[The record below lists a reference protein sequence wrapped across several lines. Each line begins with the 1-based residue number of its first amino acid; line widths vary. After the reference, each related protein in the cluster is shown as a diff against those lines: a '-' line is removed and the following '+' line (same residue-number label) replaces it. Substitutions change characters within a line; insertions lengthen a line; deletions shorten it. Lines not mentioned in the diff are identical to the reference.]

1 MCPCYSLTFVSN
13 IEIVSC
19 HDPAEF
25 PALARIWRRSVES
38 THVFLTRE
46 DVDFYAPK
54 VADSYLPAV
63 NLRVARIGGR
73 TVGFSGTDGNKLEML
88 FIDDNYRGRGV
99 GGALL
104 GEALDRIPRLELD
117 VNEQNPHAVAFYR
130 RHGFVIVGRSEID
143 ADGRPFPLLHMVS
156 GAAST

>member
-1 MCPCYSLTFVSN
+1 MST

-38 THVFLTRE
+38 THGFLTH
-46 DVDFYAPK
+46 DDIAFYAPK

-63 NLRVARIGGR
+63 TLRVARTGGR
-73 TVGFSGTDGNKLEML
+73 AVGFSGTDGNRLEML
-88 FIDDNYRGRGV
+88 FIDDNHRGRGI

-117 VNEQNPHAVAFYR
+117 VNEQNPDAVAFYR
-130 RHGFVIVGRSEID
+130 RHGFVTVGRSEID

-156 GAAST
+156 CAAST